1 MKWFILMY
9 FPTLLK
15 ILGKL
20 LQNGVQGHVL
30 KDQRYTVVKLL
41 RVNIDGQ
48 GQEISQA
55 HQDLWSACYGKPFP
69 EQEQG
74 HRLASGLI
82 YPLMYPLPTI
92 RF

>member
-1 MKWFILMY
+1 MY
-9 FPTLLK
+9 FPTPLK

-20 LQNGVQGHVL
+20 LPNGVQGHVL

-41 RVNIDGQ
+41 HVNIDGQ
-48 GQEISQA
+48 GEEISQA

-74 HRLASGLI
+74 HRLASGQI
-82 YPLMYPLPTI
+82 YPLPTI
-92 RF
+92 RS